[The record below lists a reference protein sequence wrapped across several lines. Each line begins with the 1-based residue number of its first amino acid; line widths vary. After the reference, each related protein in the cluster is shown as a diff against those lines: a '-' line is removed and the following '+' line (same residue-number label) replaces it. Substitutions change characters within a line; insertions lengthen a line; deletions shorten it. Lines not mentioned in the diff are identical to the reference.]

1 MSIRSA
7 GRCTLPFCDF
17 RMHSTD
23 RDRAKFASQAERRAR
38 FALVYIVILILVL
51 ALMLIALLQ

>member
-1 MSIRSA
+1 MPTN
-7 GRCTLPFCDF
+7 CTLPLSNF
-17 RMHSTD
+17 RMYPTD

-51 ALMLIALLQ
+51 ALLLIALLH